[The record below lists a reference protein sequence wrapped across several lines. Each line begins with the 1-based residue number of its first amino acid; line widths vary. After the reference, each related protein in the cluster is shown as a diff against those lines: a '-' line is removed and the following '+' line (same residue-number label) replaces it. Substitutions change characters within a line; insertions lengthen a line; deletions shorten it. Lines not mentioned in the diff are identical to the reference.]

1 MEELLVAV
9 LVAAS
14 IDWIERDALGAEAD
28 AGFYGDLGSNLAQNA
43 RREAVYGFLDSQEP
57 GFNASPCGP
66 EDLGDELPLEARKM
80 WA

>member
-1 MEELLVAV
+1 MEEILVAV

-28 AGFYGDLGSNLAQNA
+28 SGFYGDLGSNLARNA
-43 RREAVYGFLDSQEP
+43 RREAVYAFLDSQEP
-57 GFNASPCGP
+57 GFGASPSGP
-66 EDLGDELPLEARKM
+66 EELGDELPLAAQKM